1 MPGLEAQQ
9 LRTRVVQAICHEYIE
24 HQRSHN
30 RLRSASD
37 STDASSQGAQVPT
50 RSGSKEIADS
60 DASAWALLFYG
71 SEAS

>member
-9 LRTRVVQAICHEYIE
+9 LCTCVVQAIRYEYIK
-24 HQRSHN
+24 HQRSLG

-37 STDASSQGAQVPT
+37 STDASSQGAQVP
-50 RSGSKEIADS
+50 ADS
-60 DASAWALLFYG
+60 RTEKFAESNASAWGLRFYG